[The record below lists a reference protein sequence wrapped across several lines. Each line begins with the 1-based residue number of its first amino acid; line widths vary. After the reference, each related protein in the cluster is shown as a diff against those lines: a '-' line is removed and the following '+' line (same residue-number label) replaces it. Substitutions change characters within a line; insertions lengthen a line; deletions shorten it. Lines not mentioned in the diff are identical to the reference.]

1 MRCLRPRTRGAVLLI
16 AVALFGAMPARA
28 ESLRIGHDAPFEPFA
43 MVENGRSTGLILDVV
58 AEAMKRMKR
67 EYAFVVLKLDE
78 SEGALVAG
86 RVDALAFK
94 GDTPERRA
102 RLDFSQPIVLSGGAL
117 FPRAGMPVS
126 KSLKDFAGK
135 TVVTPRRGPLFAQ
148 IAKAAPEVKLAESTS
163 YAESFEM
170 VIAGKAAA
178 AALNLQ
184 AGIRMARK
192 SYPGQFALP
201 SEPYI
206 AVPLAFAVA
215 KGKNGELLQGFDAA
229 LTAMKADGAVKAI
242 EEKWL
247 GR

>member
-1 MRCLRPRTRGAVLLI
+1 MRRISLAFAFLI
-16 AVALFGAMPARA
+16 AMPVQAQT
-28 ESLRIGHDAPFEPFA
+28 LRIGHDAAFEPFA
-43 MVENGRSTGLILDVV
+43 MVENGRASGLILDVV

-67 EYAFVVLKLDE
+67 DFAFAVLTLDE
-78 SEGALVAG
+78 ADAALAG
-86 RVDALAFK
+86 GKVDALAFK

-102 RLDFSQPIVLSGGAL
+102 EMDFSAPIVVSGGAL
-117 FPRAGMPVS
+117 FSRAGSPAA

-148 IAKAAPEVKLAESTS
+148 IAKAAPDVKLAESTS

-170 VIAGKAAA
+170 VIAGKADA

-192 SYPGQFALP
+192 SYPGAFALP

-215 KGKNGELLQGFDAA
+215 KGKNAALLKDFDATLA
-229 LTAMKADGAVKAI
+229 TMKADGSFKAI
-242 EEKWL
+242 EDRWL

>member
-1 MRCLRPRTRGAVLLI
+1 MRRLLLAAALLI
-16 AVALFGAMPARA
+16 AMPAQA
-28 ESLRIGHDAPFEPFA
+28 QTLRIGHDAAFEPFA
-43 MVENGRSTGLILDVV
+43 MVENGRATGLILDIV

-67 EYAFVVLKLDE
+67 TFDFAVLTLDE
-78 SEGALVAG
+78 ADTALTEGK
-86 RVDALAFK
+86 VDALAFK

-102 RLDFSQPIVLSGGAL
+102 RMDFSAPIVLSGGAL
-117 FPRAGMPVS
+117 FARTGTPAS

-148 IAKAAPEVKLAESTS
+148 IAKAAPDVKLAESTS

-170 VIAGKAAA
+170 VIAGKADA

-192 SYPGQFALP
+192 SYPGKFTLP

-215 KGKNGELLQGFDAA
+215 KGKNAELLESFDATLA
-229 LTAMKADGAVKAI
+229 AMKADGSFKAI

>member
-1 MRCLRPRTRGAVLLI
+1 MSVL
-16 AVALFGAMPARA
+16 
-28 ESLRIGHDAPFEPFA
+28 STLRIGHDAAFEPFA
-43 MVENGRSTGLILDVV
+43 MVENGRATGFILDIV
-58 AEAMKRMKR
+58 AEAMKRLDR
-67 EYAFVVLKLDE
+67 DFTFVVLTLDE
-78 SEGALVAG
+78 ADSALADG
-86 RVDALAFK
+86 KVDALAFK

-102 RLDFSQPIVLSGGAL
+102 RMDFSAPIVVSGGAL
-117 FPRAGMPVS
+117 FPRAGTPAS

-148 IAKAAPEVKLAESTS
+148 IAKAAPDVKLAESTS

-170 VIAGKAAA
+170 VIAGKADA

-184 AGIRMARK
+184 AGLRMARK
-192 SYPGQFALP
+192 SHPGKIALP

-206 AVPLAFAVA
+206 AVPLSFAVA
-215 KGKNGELLQGFDAA
+215 KGKNAGLLKGFDATLA
-229 LTAMKADGAVKAI
+229 AMKADGSFKAI